1 MFLVF
6 WFFNSPV
13 GSIPV
18 HLLGTARAGRVAGGG
33 VGWTDHPL
41 TLWIVPAQ
49 RAEVFWSTG
58 GSPGVLLWWYRLS
71 CVELDRQHLS
81 QGQEE
86 AGQTDKEGHLCPG
99 LSPGQR

>member
-6 WFFNSPV
+6 WFLNSPV

-18 HLLGTARAGRVAGGG
+18 HLLGTARAGRGGG
-33 VGWTDHPL
+33 DHHL

-58 GSPGVLLWWYRLS
+58 GSPEVLLWWYRLS

-86 AGQTDKEGHLCPG
+86 ARQTDKEGHLCPG